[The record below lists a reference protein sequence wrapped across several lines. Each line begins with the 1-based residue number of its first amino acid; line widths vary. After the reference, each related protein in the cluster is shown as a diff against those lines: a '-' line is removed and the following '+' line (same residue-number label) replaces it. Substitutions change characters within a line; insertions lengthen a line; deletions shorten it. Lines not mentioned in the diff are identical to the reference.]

1 MAERELILVEL
12 KEGTSCRMAKPAL
25 RVFLAHGGVTR
36 FKRSDGWVVVGKDQL
51 ETRRMIALIMALNA
65 EKLYRAS

>member
-1 MAERELILVEL
+1 MAERKFVLVEL

-51 ETRRMIALIMALNA
+51 RDPKNDHAYHGVERR
-65 EKLYRAS
+65 EVV

>member
-1 MAERELILVEL
+1 MAERKLVLVEL

-25 RVFLAHGGVTR
+25 RVFLAHAGVSR

-51 ETRRMIALIMALNA
+51 RDPNNVHAYHGVERR
-65 EKLYRAS
+65 EVV

>member
-1 MAERELILVEL
+1 MAERKLVLVEL

-51 ETRRMIALIMALNA
+51 RDPKNDRTYDGAERR
-65 EKLYRAS
+65 EVV